1 MMRFIKKGIFFI
13 ILATMLAGCSGSKEL
28 NYSKAGIAVIETSTF
43 NKLSYLKL
51 YDLDGKLVE
60 ENKVN
65 CVDVNSGF
73 LSPITYKSKVY
84 TNSIGGYSSRS
95 KKVLQ
100 FDLKNAS
107 YKAYDIEYGIFT
119 LAINDNYIFTSHS
132 PLRGSIIKKYNIA
145 KGKVEKALNVP
156 GLVEHITLNKNLLY
170 AFSDSDDKD
179 GTMIISVINPDTLQI
194 KNSIKIKSD
203 QAVFDSVNVDNY
215 IYFTHSISSDEKS
228 PSRTISRLNVND
240 GTINDIKL
248 QADYPDHIRRY
259 NNKLYINHYNP
270 VLNEGNKLT
279 ELDLNGGKQKV
290 ISFTHNICQFE
301 IKNNK
306 IIITDNTN
314 IYVYDIKN
322 FKLLCKF
329 KVMDDR
335 KDYRINGF
343 FLMN

>member
-1 MMRFIKKGIFFI
+1 MMRFIRKGIFFI
-13 ILATMLAGCSGSKEL
+13 ILAILLTGCSGNKEL
-28 NYSKAGIAVIETSTF
+28 NYSKANITVIETSTF

-51 YDLDGKLVE
+51 YDLDGKLID

-73 LSPITYKSKVY
+73 LSPVTYKNKVY

-100 FDLKNAS
+100 FDLKNDS
-107 YKAYDIEYGIFT
+107 YKTYDIEYGIFT

-132 PLRGSIIKKYNIA
+132 PLRGSIIKKYDIA
-145 KGKVEKALNVP
+145 KEKVEKALNVP
-156 GLVEHITLNKNLLY
+156 GLVEHITFNKNLLY

-179 GTMIISVINPDTLQI
+179 GTIIISVINPDTLKI

-248 QADYPDHIRRY
+248 QADYPDHIRIY
-259 NNKLYINHYNP
+259 KNKLYINHYNP

-290 ISFTHNICQFE
+290 NSFRHNISQFE

-314 IYVYDIKN
+314 IYVYDIKD

-335 KDYRINGF
+335 KNYRVNGF
-343 FLMN
+343 F